1 MTPLLTCK
9 DFLKELSAYL
19 DDDVDPQL
27 KADLKK
33 HVSECPNCWVVCDT
47 TEKTV
52 KIYKGMEAQPLPE
65 SMQNR
70 LMSFLSQRCKEKQP
84 SAESPVSEASSG
96 RYAPGSE

>member
-1 MTPLLTCK
+1 MPLLTCK

-19 DDDVDPQL
+19 DNDVDPQL
-27 KADLKK
+27 KADLQK

-52 KIYKGMEAQPLPE
+52 KVYKGMEAQPLPA

-70 LMSFLSQRCKEKQP
+70 LLTFLSQRCKGKRP
-84 SAESPVSEASSG
+84 CSDSPLKSSDT
-96 RYAPGSE
+96 